1 MFRLAKGVYIPSFTA
16 ENRPNADQI
25 VGLALVDGVLNLSD
39 GSTWSIAGGGG
50 GGAIDPIELTV
61 SRDIVATDN
70 GGRLLNKTV
79 TNITVTLLADDA
91 ANEFTLEQESSG
103 TITVVGDIGVT
114 VNGAVLDTTLAGDFL
129 LVERTGTNEY
139 RVRAGGA

>member
-1 MFRLAKGVYIPSFTA
+1 MFRLADGVYVPSFTA
-16 ENRPNADQI
+16 GNRPNADQI

-39 GSTWSIAGGGG
+39 GSMWTVVGGG
-50 GGAIDPIELTV
+50 GGASDPVELTA
-61 SRDIVATDN
+61 SRDVLSSDN

-139 RVRAGGA
+139 RVRAGSA